1 MCKELGGNTIMEKEL
16 LKAVFNSISDGILV
30 LDNKLHIINFN
41 KMAVHILGLSDNIL
55 MRKYIKDIFDNYML
69 LEECF
74 EKNISCKNKDCTFT
88 IKENKIRCVT
98 NICPITNNVGKIGM
112 VIIFRDTRHIHK
124 VVNNVIGYSAT
135 YTFQDIIT
143 KNSYMKKI
151 IQYAKKAANTECNIL
166 LEGKSGTGKEV
177 FAQAIH
183 NHSSRAKGPFVAVN
197 CAAIP
202 RELFESE
209 LFGYEKGAFTGAKK
223 GGYPGKFE
231 LAEGGTIFLDE
242 IGELPLDIQSKLLR
256 VLDNH
261 KIVRVGSTYE
271 KKINVRVISATNK
284 KLSEEVNEKNF
295 RYDLYY
301 RLNVIGI
308 HLIELKDRHEDI
320 EILAKYF
327 MNKLNLNNKNTVKNI
342 ENRAMKELQEY
353 QWCGNVRELRNVI
366 EKSYYLCDNDNITR
380 EYILTLLKDKPK
392 MEQYFNLDINN
403 TLFKQKEEVIP
414 IKTLEEQSI
423 QNALKVFNGN
433 AEEAA
438 KALGISRA
446 TIYRKINKYGID
458 IL

>member
-1 MCKELGGNTIMEKEL
+1 MEKEL
-16 LKAVFNSISDGILV
+16 LNAVFNSISDGILV
-30 LDNKLHIINFN
+30 LNDKLHIIKFN
-41 KMAVHILGLSDNIL
+41 KMAVHILGLLDNIL
-55 MRKYIKDIFDNYML
+55 MGKYIKDIFDDYIL

-74 EKNISCKNKDCTFT
+74 KKNRSYKNQDCTFT

-98 NICPITNNVGKIGM
+98 NVCPIISKVEKIGI

-124 VVNNVIGYSAT
+124 VVNNVIGYSAQ
-135 YTFQDIIT
+135 YTFQDIVT
-143 KNSYMKKI
+143 KNPYMKKI
-151 IQYAKKAANTECNIL
+151 IQYARKAANTDCNIL

-177 FAQAIH
+177 FAQSIH

-242 IGELPLDIQSKLLR
+242 IGELPFDIQSKLLR

-271 KKINVRVISATNK
+271 KKIDVRVISATNK
-284 KLSEEVNEKNF
+284 KLSEEVNKKNF
-295 RYDLYY
+295 RYDLFY

-308 HLIELKDRHEDI
+308 QLMELKDRHEDI
-320 EILAKYF
+320 EILVRYF
-327 MNKLNLNNKNTVKNI
+327 MNKLNLNNKNSIKNI
-342 ENRAMKELQEY
+342 EMRAMKELQKY

-366 EKSYYLCDNDNITR
+366 EKAYYLCDKDSITR
-380 EYILTLLKDKPK
+380 EYLLTLLKDKPK
-392 MEQYFNLDINN
+392 MEQYFKLDINSIA
-403 TLFKQKEEVIP
+403 FKQEKEIVP
-414 IKTLEEQSI
+414 IKILEEQSI
-423 QNALKVFNGN
+423 ENALKILNGN
-433 AEEAA
+433 VEEAA

>member
-1 MCKELGGNTIMEKEL
+1 MEKEL